1 MSTAAIVTAVIS
13 ISILWGGFGYCLRIA
28 LKSDK

>member
-1 MSTAAIVTAVIS
+1 MSTAAIVTAVVS